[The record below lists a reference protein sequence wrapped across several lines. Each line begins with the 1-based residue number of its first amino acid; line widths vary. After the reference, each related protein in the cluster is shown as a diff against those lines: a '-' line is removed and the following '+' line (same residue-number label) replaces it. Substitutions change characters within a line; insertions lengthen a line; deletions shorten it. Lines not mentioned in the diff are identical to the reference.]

1 MTTETPT
8 TAAEAPLESK
18 PSMRPLA
25 LVTGASAGIGEE
37 FARQLA
43 KRGYDLVLVARR
55 RDRLEA
61 LAKELE
67 HTRNAKVE
75 VIDADLS
82 TAEGVA
88 KVEERLGKGD
98 VRMLVNNGGLPRT
111 GDSLICLYT
120 ARSG

>member
-1 MTTETPT
+1 
-8 TAAEAPLESK
+8 
-18 PSMRPLA
+18 MRPLA

-37 FARQLA
+37 FGRQLA

-61 LAKELE
+61 LAKELGF
-67 HTRNAKVE
+67 TRNAKVE
-75 VIDADLS
+75 VIDADLL

-98 VRMLVNNGGLPRT
+98 IRMLVNNADLRRT
-111 GDSLICLYT
+111 GAC
-120 ARSG
+120 